1 VLATSPKWSTTLM
14 LTIPAEAHTL
24 FDRHMRHNGRSVN
37 WDRFGYGS
45 KQVVMDPGYDHT
57 WASLIQMGT
66 KGHELVPPLR
76 SAQDALPFAQQYR
89 TPGKIEEAQLVKD
102 DAGDFNKDGF
112 NESEC
117 CHVLK
122 ADEPGRLT
130 FRYRRGDGAGYAP
143 AFKVIGWKGT
153 APRTVQVDGKEVPA
167 ASAVTGGN
175 LVLQILGAFS
185 NEQIRIELAAPK

>member
-1 VLATSPKWSTTLM
+1 M

-45 KQVVMDPGYDHT
+45 NRVVMDPGYDHT
-57 WASLIQMGT
+57 WACLIQMGT
-66 KGHELVPPLR
+66 KGHRLVPSLR
-76 SAQDALPFAQQYR
+76 SAREALPFALQYR
-89 TPGKIEEAQLVKD
+89 TPATIEGAQLVKD
-102 DAGDFNKDGF
+102 DAGDVNKDGF
-112 NESEC
+112 NESEG

-122 ADEPGRLT
+122 AEEQPGRVT

-143 AFKVIGWKGT
+143 AFKVIGWKGS

-175 LVLQILGAFS
+175 LVLQILRAFS
-185 NEQIRIELAAPK
+185 NKEIRIDLAAPK